1 MKWIILICVAALS
14 AGYYLEFVEHLI
26 PCLLCVAQRVALYAI
41 ALFAGLLWLFPR
53 HKWVRMLL
61 RTGMLISAS
70 AGVFFAG
77 KQLYLES
84 LPVDQRPACTVP
96 FDMLIRSHEW
106 GNALLQ
112 LLNGTSDCGT
122 RQWVFLN
129 MSLPFWSGCI
139 FVVLILLILMSFI
152 CHMSRSSDIQSGR

>member
-26 PCLLCVAQRVALYAI
+26 PCLLCVAQRVALYLIAI
-41 ALFAGLLWLFPR
+41 FAGLLWMFPR
-53 HKWVRMLL
+53 HKLVRGLFRGGMLL
-61 RTGMLISAS
+61 SAA
-70 AGVFFAG
+70 AGLYFAG

-84 LPVDQRPACTVP
+84 LPADQRPACTVP
-96 FDMLIRSHEW
+96 FDMLLKSHEW

-112 LLNGTSDCGT
+112 LLNGTSDCGEK
-122 RQWVFLN
+122 QWVFLN

-139 FVVLILLILMSFI
+139 FVLLIILSLRAK
-152 CHMSRSSDIQSGR
+152 S